1 MREESSDIKR
11 NLRIQAEKI
20 IRDVKKASSLD
31 KDAFTKHVG
40 TTRSAIENMKIPEIR
55 SKRGLVANEI
65 KRGDIIYID
74 TLGSNGK
81 VISVTGKKITV
92 ACGVA
97 NICVDI
103 SHCFAAEQLVK
114 MIPQKISYQKK
125 NVSNLRHEEVSTSV
139 NVIGKT
145 VYEAIPEIDKFLNDC
160 IMAGVSPVQ
169 IIHGKGTGS
178 LRKGIHDYLKTLPFI
193 TDFRMAEP
201 QNGGAGVTDV
211 YFN

>member
-1 MREESSDIKR
+1 MQESILNRAVELQQRSPFHNMEMVMNHLNEQRKELEQEKESIRIIRQESDRVKAQLQEEQEEFLLKKNAILSKMREESSDIKR

-81 VISVTGKKITV
+81 VIS
-92 ACGVA
+92 
-97 NICVDI
+97 
-103 SHCFAAEQLVK
+103 ELVRK
-114 MIPQKISYQKK
+114 SR
-125 NVSNLRHEEVSTSV
+125 L
-139 NVIGKT
+139 
-145 VYEAIPEIDKFLNDC
+145 
-160 IMAGVSPVQ
+160 PV
-169 IIHGKGTGS
+169 
-178 LRKGIHDYLKTLPFI
+178 
-193 TDFRMAEP
+193 E
-201 QNGGAGVTDV
+201 
-211 YFN
+211 

>member
-1 MREESSDIKR
+1 M
-11 NLRIQAEKI
+11 
-20 IRDVKKASSLD
+20 
-31 KDAFTKHVG
+31 
-40 TTRSAIENMKIPEIR
+40 
-55 SKRGLVANEI
+55 
-65 KRGDIIYID
+65 
-74 TLGSNGK
+74 
-81 VISVTGKKITV
+81 
-92 ACGVA
+92 
-97 NICVDI
+97 DI

-114 MIPQKISYQKK
+114 MIPQKISHQKK